1 MKVTSPAG
9 DFEITVVESS
19 VENDC
24 IVISGQMGVWDSKI
38 HMKPAD
44 LLEFAKVLLNFK
56 VILFLAKQPFR
67 RIFRAKSK
75 D

>member
-9 DFEITVVESS
+9 DFEITVKESS

-38 HMKPAD
+38 HMKPSD
-44 LLEFAKVLLNFK
+44 LINFAGVLLTFE
-56 VILFLAKQPFR
+56 VFFFLLKQPFR
-67 RIFRAKSK
+67 WITGRKAE
-75 D
+75 